1 MERPPRDRAAFIAQA
16 CANDSDLRREVESL
30 LAHEGQADELLESP
44 AWNHV
49 PPPDETGTIGSAG
62 GLAAGGLP
70 AGSVLAAYRIVGKL
84 GAGGMGEVYRATDP
98 RLQREVALKVLA
110 PDF

>member
-30 LAHEGQADELLESP
+30 LAREGQADELLESP

-49 PPPDETGTIGSAG
+49 TPPDETATMGSAACLGSAG

-70 AGSVLAAYRIVGKL
+70 IASGVR
-84 GAGGMGEVYRATDP
+84 GACR
-98 RLQREVALKVLA
+98 
-110 PDF
+110 FNH